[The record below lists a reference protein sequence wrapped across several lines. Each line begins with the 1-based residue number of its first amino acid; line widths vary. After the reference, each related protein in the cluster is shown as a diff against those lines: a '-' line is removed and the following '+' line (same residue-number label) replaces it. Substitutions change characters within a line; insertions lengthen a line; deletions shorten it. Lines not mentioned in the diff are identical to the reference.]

1 MKNCARIAQL
11 NIRVINYDVSAN
23 DPFVIFE
30 FGVFKTVLWSIDYGP
45 YLGSAFSW
53 ENFIL

>member
-30 FGVFKTVLWSIDYGP
+30 FGVFKAVLWSIDYGP